1 MSLDI
6 NMFENKSVKIKK
18 QLLKKNKI
26 EDVYDKVLKQ
36 KLDIL

>member
-26 EDVYDKVLKQ
+26 EDVYDKVLK
-36 KLDIL
+36 